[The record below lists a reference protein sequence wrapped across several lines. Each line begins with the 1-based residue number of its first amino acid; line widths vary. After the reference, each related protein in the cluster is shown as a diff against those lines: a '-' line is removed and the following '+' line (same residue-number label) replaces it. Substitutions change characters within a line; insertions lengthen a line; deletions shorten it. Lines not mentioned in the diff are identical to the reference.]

1 MDTETLQLPTVRLA
15 PYDELARAVRGC
27 ERLRSVRRLAE
38 WVGPSRKITKSTG
51 TLTLA
56 DARKAVQA
64 LHLPGDQGPGR
75 TPARSA
81 MEFTEL
87 QDLWELARE
96 AELLQERDG
105 TVRPGPALDVLLDD
119 DDEEIVDVWADFL
132 DVTLERAFWL
142 PVLSRALV
150 PTLMAMYVSPA
161 PVPRRELAD
170 MVAELTADRDD
181 EFAVLAE
188 INGAVP
194 DLDEFLRELVNL
206 GAATSDDDD
215 VCLTLLGRYGV
226 NAWLEAVGVEAP
238 YVTDLGDATAAEL
251 IELGYTATGP
261 DELDALFSEW
271 TSARGQDRAAG
282 ELVAY
287 AAGGDAQQR
296 MTAFSLLDRIGPPAE
311 DAVRRGLETAVTRP
325 HARAWLT
332 VRGLDGGEPDIGDV
346 RWLFVDALL
355 AVQNEDVDAIRQSLS
370 ELDLPAEMHADL
382 VADLWRSDHPQKVEA
397 LETLAKHHPDPAVVL
412 VARKSLLQARSP
424 APAARRT
431 ASNKVQGTPK
441 SAKAR
446 AKAKTAAAK
455 AAFASSVCQLKITL
469 LDLRPPVWR
478 RISVPATIT
487 LPELHAA
494 IQTAMGWTDSHLHEF
509 EIDGIGYGEPDPDSI
524 SDLVP
529 EAGVRLLDKVRE
541 GGRLKYVYDFGDD
554 WRHDIEVEKVVPGGV
569 EVPVCLAGRRRCPP
583 EDVGGPWGYTRFL
596 EAYRDPADPEHDEM
610 RQWGGAGFDPD
621 HFDAAE
627 VTAELAVLFR

>member
-1 MDTETLQLPTVRLA
+1 MDTETLQLPIVRLA

-38 WVGPSRKITKSTG
+38 WIGPSRKITKSTG

-81 MEFTEL
+81 VEFTEL

-119 DDEEIVDVWADFL
+119 DDEEIVDVWADLL

-142 PVLSRALV
+142 PVFSHALV
-150 PTLMAMYVSPA
+150 PTLMAMYVSPD
-161 PVPRRELAD
+161 PVPRGELAE
-170 MVAELTADRDD
+170 MVAELTADHDD
-181 EFAVLAE
+181 ELVVLAE

-194 DLDEFLRELVNL
+194 DLDEFLRELVDV
-206 GAATSDDDD
+206 GAAASDDDA
-215 VCLTLLGRYGV
+215 VCLTPLGRYGV

-238 YVTDLGDATAAEL
+238 YVVDLADATAAEL
-251 IELGYTATGP
+251 IDLGYTAAGA
-261 DELDALFSEW
+261 DELDALFTEW

-332 VRGLDGGEPDIGDV
+332 VRGLDGGGAELADV
-346 RWLFVDALL
+346 QWLFVDALL
-355 AVQNEDVDAIRQSLS
+355 AVQDEEVDAIRQSLS
-370 ELDLPAEMHADL
+370 ELELPAEMHADL
-382 VADLWRSDHPQKVEA
+382 VAELWRSDHPQKAEA
-397 LETLAKHHPDPAVVL
+397 LETLARNHPDPAVVQ
-412 VARKSLLQARSP
+412 VAQKSLLQARSS
-424 APAARRT
+424 APAAT
-431 ASNKVQGTPK
+431 
-441 SAKAR
+441 
-446 AKAKTAAAK
+446 
-455 AAFASSVCQLKITL
+455 CQLKITL
-469 LDLRPPVWR
+469 LDVRPPVWR
-478 RISVPATIT
+478 RITVPVTIT
-487 LPELHAA
+487 LPELHAV

-509 EIDGIGYGEPDPDSI
+509 EIDGIAYGELDPDSP

-529 EAGVRLLDKVRE
+529 EAGVKLLDKVKE
-541 GGRLKYVYDFGDD
+541 GGRVRYVYDFGDN
-554 WRHDIEVEKVVPGGV
+554 WRHDVELERVVPAGV
-569 EVPVCLAGRRRCPP
+569 EVLVCLAGRRRCPP
-583 EDVGGPWGYTRFL
+583 EDVGGPPGYADFL
-596 EAYRDPADPEHDEM
+596 AAYGDPAHPEHDDM
-610 RQWGGAGFDPD
+610 RQWAGAGFDPD
-621 HFDAAE
+621 QFDAAE
-627 VTAELAVLFR
+627 VTADLAALFR